1 MHAMVLIP
9 IHHTDTIDRDGA
21 VRACAATASK
31 KSKKQQ
37 LI

>member
-1 MHAMVLIP
+1 MNAAALSFNNLALP
-9 IHHTDTIDRDGA
+9 GA
-21 VRACAATASK
+21 VRTCAATASK

>member
-1 MHAMVLIP
+1 MNAAALSLNTFALP
-9 IHHTDTIDRDGA
+9 GA
-21 VRACAATASK
+21 VRTCAATASK